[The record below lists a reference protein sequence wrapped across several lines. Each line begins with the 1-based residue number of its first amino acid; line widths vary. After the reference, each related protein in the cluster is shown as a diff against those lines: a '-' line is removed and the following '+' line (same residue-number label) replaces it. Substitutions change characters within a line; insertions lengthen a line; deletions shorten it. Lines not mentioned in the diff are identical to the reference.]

1 MTWCMTYTRG
11 ANCMA
16 YTHGGPTQVQ
26 SGFSGAGGDG
36 RREAAGEY
44 RSSTLSQRLAEFELS
59 EGGKE
64 VNQLTGLNKAYA
76 RGVSKVLL

>member
-1 MTWCMTYTRG
+1 MTWCMAYTRR
-11 ANCMA
+11 A
-16 YTHGGPTQVQ
+16 TTQVQ
-26 SGFSGAGGDG
+26 SGFSGAGGDA
-36 RREAAGEY
+36 RREAPGDY

-64 VNQLTGLNKAYA
+64 VNQLTGLNKAHA

>member
-1 MTWCMTYTRG
+1 
-11 ANCMA
+11 MA
-16 YTHGGPTQVQ
+16 YTHGEPTQVQ

-36 RREAAGEY
+36 RREAAGENRDSIAGEY

-64 VNQLTGLNKAYA
+64 VNQWTGLNKAYA
-76 RGVSKVLL
+76 RGVSKGLL